1 MCLNQDSKLNAEQ
14 TIPVLNQLGMTQL
27 HTVRTAFNMH
37 IFIFFSP
44 KTNKSSSI
52 EFNSK
57 TIVFICK
64 YNNLKYFLPNI

>member
-44 KTNKSSSI
+44 KTNKSISL

-57 TIVFICK
+57 KIVFICK
-64 YNNLKYFLPNI
+64 CHYLRYFLPNI